1 MHNVLLDLS
10 SSMAVIKFV
19 ASPSYSLFSL
29 KRALHEPFSF
39 SNSYPSSSS
48 SRITN
53 ASKRPGNLETHG
65 SDRVNYEKKRVAL
78 IPCSLSSTEIVP
90 QKKKL
95 PLNFKSLFG
104 QRALWRKILFDS
116 TKFRSIILLNAIT
129 IVYASNIAVVKEV
142 EEIMDPAAFSVVR
155 FVVAALPFTPFV
167 VRSLSDVKTR
177 NSGIEL
183 GFWVSLGYLM
193 QAIGLLTSDAGR
205 ASFIS
210 IFTIIVVPLLDGML
224 GAIIPARTWFGA
236 LMSIL
241 GVWML
246 ESSGSSPCIGDLFNF
261 LSAVFF
267 GVHML
272 RTEHISRTTTKDK
285 FLPLLGYE
293 TCVVAL
299 FSMVWYFGGTWSTV
313 LQDYDPSS
321 WTWDSSWEC
330 MVAFPWIPALYTG
343 VCLWIEMTAMCDVS
357 AKDTAVIYGLEPL
370 WGAGFAW
377 FILGERWGTA
387 GWIGAAL
394 VLGGSLTVQLFGSS
408 PPPKKPLEGE
418 ESREEIDCA
427 AASRKQGRFS
437 TSPIVVISLK
447 DTSKLLEK

>member
-1 MHNVLLDLS
+1 M
-10 SSMAVIKFV
+10 SMAAVIKFV
-19 ASPSYSLFSL
+19 ASPLHTSFSV
-29 KRALHEPFSF
+29 KRIHHEPFSLK
-39 SNSYPSSSS
+39 NSSPS
-48 SRITN
+48 RTVI
-53 ASKRPGNLETHG
+53 ASKAPGNLETHG
-65 SDRVNYEKKRVAL
+65 SDRVNYKNKRVGL
-78 IPCSLSSTEIVP
+78 IPCSLSSIEIVP
-90 QKKKL
+90 QKTKL
-95 PLNFKSLFG
+95 NLNFETLFG

-129 IVYASNIAVVKEV
+129 IVYASDIAVVKEV
-142 EEIMDPAAFSVVR
+142 EKIMDPAAFNVVR
-155 FVVAALPFTPFV
+155 FVVAAIPFTPFV
-167 VRSLSDVKTR
+167 VRALNDAKTR

-299 FSMVWYFGGTWSTV
+299 FSMVWYFGGTWSTIF
-313 LQDYDPSS
+313 QDYDPSS

-343 VCLWIEMTAMCDVS
+343 AFSTGVCLWIEMTAMCDVS
-357 AKDTAVIYGLEPL
+357 ASDTAVIYGLEPL

-394 VLGGSLTVQLFGSS
+394 VLGGSLIVQLFGSS
-408 PPPKKPLEGE
+408 PPPKNPLEGE
-418 ESREEIDCA
+418 VSREENDCA
-427 AASRKQGRFS
+427 SISNKQRRFS
-437 TSPIVVISLK
+437 TSPITVRSQK
-447 DTSKLLEK
+447 NTSKLLEK